1 MANPRVAASSYY
13 NERPQHI
20 PKLKYRNTLPEPSP
34 LINTE
39 PENSFYASETDTQP
53 SQPTS
58 PVESEFEQS
67 IQPSQP
73 PSSIL
78 PPRNSSDCRGLP
90 GSQYNRQSV
99 QSETKSTKS
108 AKSTKSKKSSSVFKF
123 FTVKEPSA
131 QALLDYQETMVKQQ
145 AASDGKVRVAGLPM
159 VSSKQLPPDVPKVN
173 SKWDGVPE
181 AIKERERT
189 VRASKRQSIQSL
201 RPAMGLLPNR
211 SDTSTNQDSVNPKG
225 GNNSSKSVNSLIS
238 STSTS
243 SYGED
248 FSHLASLINM
258 EEQVEKNAT
267 NTTGFLSVAQSVPSK
282 DAVPRGIAQTAS
294 KDKPTRPG
302 ISREASV
309 ENYKILG
316 LPVLAPAPAPEPIT
330 RSTALSSHAP
340 DNKSSRNSPKFP
352 SPVKLLPASD
362 TINSYSKTHPAIKT
376 TVVETR
382 PSDPTGDQSSAEA
395 STPNSINTPL
405 EALRKARLVIS
416 ESLNSSQ
423 QDAAHDHDHDHD
435 TKVYSRPV
443 VKALSSPSLPHNR
456 LPVRIGPGIDE
467 YFVPLS
473 AAFPAGDTKRRP
485 RVTVDYTQMQ
495 DSRDERRGKRAS
507 KDRNVSPWD
516 SP

>member
-13 NERPQHI
+13 NERTQHI

-34 LINTE
+34 LENTE

-53 SQPTS
+53 SEPTS

-73 PSSIL
+73 PSSIP
-78 PPRNSSDCRGLP
+78 PPRSSSDSRGLSR
-90 GSQYNRQSV
+90 SQYNRQSV
-99 QSETKSTKS
+99 QSEAKST
-108 AKSTKSKKSSSVFKF
+108 KSTKSKKSSSVFKF
-123 FTVKEPSA
+123 FAVKEPSA
-131 QALLDYQETMVKQQ
+131 QALLDYQEAIVKQQ

-189 VRASKRQSIQSL
+189 VRASKRQSIQPL
-201 RPAMGLLPNR
+201 RSAMGLLPNR
-211 SDTSTNQDSVNPKG
+211 SDTSSNRDSVNPKDG
-225 GNNSSKSVNSLIS
+225 YNSSKSASSLIS
-238 STSTS
+238 FTSTS

-248 FSHLASLINM
+248 FSHLASLINI
-258 EEQVEKNAT
+258 EDQVEKNAT
-267 NTTGFLSVAQSVPSK
+267 AIGFPSVTQSAPSSK
-282 DAVPRGIAQTAS
+282 DAVPRGIAKTAS

-302 ISREASV
+302 TSREASV

-316 LPVLAPAPAPEPIT
+316 LPVPALAPAPEPIT

-340 DNKSSRNSPKFP
+340 DNKSSHNSPNLP
-352 SPVKLLPASD
+352 SPVKVLPAFE
-362 TINSYSKTHPAIKT
+362 TIKSHSKTHQTIKA
-376 TVVETR
+376 TVVEIHANE
-382 PSDPTGDQSSAEA
+382 PTSNQSSTTA

-405 EALRKARLVIS
+405 EALRRARLVIS
-416 ESLNSSQ
+416 ESFDSSQ
-423 QDAAHDHDHDHD
+423 EDTVHDHDHN
-435 TKVYSRPV
+435 TQIYSRPV
-443 VKALSSPSLPHNR
+443 AKALSSPGLPHSR
-456 LPVRIGPGIDE
+456 LPVRIGPGMDE

-473 AAFPAGDTKRRP
+473 AAFPAGDTQRRP
-485 RVTVDYTQMQ
+485 RVTVDYTRMQ
-495 DSRDERRGKRAS
+495 DSRGERRGKGAS
-507 KDRNVSPWD
+507 KDRNVAPWD